1 MKTRKSWKL
10 RSSFAGAILLGALAT
25 MPAGAQSF
33 PTLITNL
40 GPIDYWRF
48 NETTPS
54 PAVNTISNYG
64 SLGPWDGYAAD
75 GALTGQPGVVGN
87 AVRLIDTSGADLDCI
102 TRIDI
107 PNNPALNPPPPW
119 SIEFWAD
126 PTTLSTDSTGLA
138 VVSSDSPY
146 PNFDSRSGYLVYLHQ
161 GTAANTAVWTLRTGG
176 EASYNAT
183 AGSAQVPCPPGSWT
197 HIVGTFDGTTASIYV
212 NGVLSGS
219 GPASVSQPFHVNQW
233 VPTRIGGTSLN
244 GGEYDQYGAGN
255 RGYDGY
261 LDEFAIYNTIL
272 STNVI
277 MQHYLVGSTNPP
289 PSVYD
294 PLILASSPVGY
305 YNMDEAAY
313 TTPDP
318 SNTIAFDLG
327 SFDDLGTNTL
337 GAQAVQPGVPGL
349 SVDAQSV
356 FYNNVVGSL
365 VLNTAVTPYDPVGL
379 PLTLAAWV
387 KPLTLGGGMA
397 QDIIAQGYDEN
408 TSVENYLRICD
419 TYDWEDG
426 NGLPDIAY
434 YDIGTTPATLGPGAG
449 PYVSAIYPVPPGDV
463 GHWVFIVGTYDTVA
477 GQWDL
482 YRNGTLVATQPDEGV
497 GPSDS
502 QLPWSVGS
510 RSTPS
515 PYMGF
520 FFAGNIEEASIFT
533 NTLDAATISNLYNSV
548 ALPPVITQAPQPP
561 AEPYVGSLITFSV
574 WADGPGTLGYQWYT
588 NGAPLAGQTLTNLT
602 LTLALSDSATYSV
615 VVTNAYGSATS
626 SVVLNVLPLPA
637 LTLAP
642 SAETRWI
649 GSPLSFAPTDLD
661 SNEVF
666 TFQWNL
672 NGSPIPGANQS
683 SYTATAASNT
693 AGTYTL
699 LISNSEVT
707 LLSAGATLSVLTP
720 PNDYV
725 ATVLSDH
732 PLSYFRLD
740 ELTGTIGYDYA
751 GGNDGNYYGSYELGQ
766 PGYSIVDTDTAVTFS
781 GTVGS
786 YLGDIGATTINFP
799 GTASEFTI
807 EAWANGAAAS
817 VAPDAPVIAKGT
829 GGNGGLE
836 SEQFVIDVINGD
848 YRFAVCDNKGDVAS
862 VTATTGPDGTWHYL
876 VGVCDE
882 IGGTMTLYEDANP
895 VASGGFTAL
904 DSGKILS
911 SSDPVS
917 IGGERS
923 GVLPAYDYD
932 YAGTIDEVAIYPSA
946 LSQARISAHFAA
958 VYGTNLAPIITNQP
972 LSVTQ
977 YVTYPVTLSVSA
989 FGSYPLTY
997 TWTQAGVGVVQSGL
1011 ANSFTIPSL
1020 SSANAGTYTV
1030 NVSNG
1035 AGSTNSAQAV
1045 VTVLPAPTTPPNIDG
1060 LVLHLTFDDT
1070 LVDATGR
1077 GNNGTNLASGVD
1089 TVITNSYV
1097 QGQIGDAFSYTTTL
1111 DTNGNASAQYATLGV
1126 RPDLQ
1131 FGSNISFT
1139 VSMWVQEPLDTETF
1153 DVPFFTDAIDSTF
1166 DPGFVFAP
1174 SYGTSV
1180 EGSWGY
1186 SIENTAGTVAQ
1197 GAYGVANTLDDGNW
1211 NHLVFVFDRDLSSM
1225 VVYTNGVVSS
1235 QDLQG
1240 AQTADYA
1247 IGNIN
1252 VPNAATIG
1260 QDPTG
1265 TYNGGWAI
1273 FPVSYTFAIDDLG
1286 VWQRALTPLEV
1297 ESIYLAGSIN
1307 QVSFTGAGPT
1317 NSAPPPTPTIAVLPG
1332 NLLSLTWSV
1341 GTLQGT
1347 TNLAGT
1353 WTNVTGATSP
1363 YTNAPTGTQQFFRV
1377 EQ

>member
-1 MKTRKSWKL
+1 MKTRKSWNP
-10 RSSFAGAILLGALAT
+10 RSSFVGALLLGTLAT
-25 MPAGAQSF
+25 LPAGAQPFS
-33 PTLITNL
+33 TLVTNL

-48 NETTPS
+48 NESVTA
-54 PAVNTISNYG
+54 PAVNTIANLG

-87 AVRLIDTSGADLDCI
+87 SVRLIDNSGANLDCI

-119 SIEFWAD
+119 SIEFWAN
-126 PTTLSTDSTGLA
+126 PTTLSTDATGLA
-138 VVSSDSPY
+138 VLSSDSPY

-161 GTAANTAVWTLRTGG
+161 GSAANTAVWTLRTGG

-219 GPASVSQPFHVNQW
+219 GPASASQPFHVNQW
-233 VPTRIGGTSLN
+233 VPTRLGGTSLN
-244 GGEYDQYGAGN
+244 GGEYNQYGAGN

-272 STNVI
+272 SSNVI

-305 YNMDEAAY
+305 YNLDEPAY
-313 TTPDP
+313 TDPSP
-318 SNTIAFDLG
+318 SNTLVADLG
-327 SFDDLGTNTL
+327 SLDDLGTNTL
-337 GAQAVQPGVPGL
+337 GAQAGEPGVPGL
-349 SVDAQSV
+349 SADAHSS
-356 FYNNVVGSL
+356 FFNNVVGSV
-365 VLNTAVTPYDPVGL
+365 VLNTGVTPYDPVGK
-379 PLTLAAWV
+379 PITLMAWV

-397 QDIIAQGYDEN
+397 QDIVVQGYDES
-408 TSVENYLRICD
+408 TGVENYLRLGD
-419 TYDWEDG
+419 PHEWEGEGD
-426 NGLPDIAY
+426 PDVAY
-434 YDIGTTPATLGPGAG
+434 YQVGTYNGGAA
-449 PYVSAIYPVPPGDV
+449 YVDAIFPVPAGDI
-463 GHWVFIVGTYDTVA
+463 GHWVLLVGTYDGT
-477 GQWDL
+477 QWNL
-482 YRNGTLVATQPDEGV
+482 YRNGTLVATMPDEGV

-502 QLPWSVGS
+502 TLPWSVGS

-520 FFAGNIEEASIFT
+520 FFAGNIEEAGIFT
-533 NTLDAATISNLYNSV
+533 NALDAGTISNLYNSV
-548 ALPPVITQAPQPP
+548 SLPPVITTAPQPP
-561 AEPYVGSLITFSV
+561 SEPFVGSLTTFSV
-574 WADGPGTLGYQWYT
+574 AGDGPGGLTYQWFT
-588 NGAPLAGQTLTNLT
+588 NGVPLAGQTGTNLT
-602 LTLALSDSATYSV
+602 LTLAFSDSATYSV
-615 VVTNAYGSATS
+615 VVTSPYGTATNS
-626 SVVLNVLPLPA
+626 FVVDVLPLPA
-637 LTLAP
+637 LTLTP
-642 SAETRWI
+642 TAETRWI
-649 GSPLSFAPTDLD
+649 GSTLSFAPTDLD
-661 SNEVF
+661 TNEQF

-683 SYTATAASNT
+683 SYSATAASNT

-699 LISNSEVT
+699 LISNSEVS
-707 LLSAGATLSVLTP
+707 LLSAGATLAVLTP

-732 PLSYFRLD
+732 PIAYFRLD
-740 ELTGTIGYDYA
+740 ETNGTIGYDYA
-751 GGNDGNYYGSYELGQ
+751 GGNNGNYYGSYELGQ
-766 PGYSIVDTDTAVTFS
+766 PGYSIVDPDTAVTFS

-786 YLGDIGATTINFP
+786 YLGDIGATSINFS
-799 GTASEFTI
+799 GTAAEFTI
-807 EAWANGAAAS
+807 EAWANGAAT
-817 VAPDAPVIAKGT
+817 VANDAPVIAKGT

-848 YRFAVCDNKGDVAS
+848 YRFAVCDNKGNVAAA
-862 VTATTGPDGTWHYL
+862 TANSGPDGTWHYL

-882 IGGTMTLYEDANP
+882 IGGSLTLYIDGVAVQSAN
-895 VASGGFTAL
+895 FTGL
-904 DSGKILS
+904 DSGKVLS

-917 IGGERS
+917 IGAERS

-932 YAGTIDEVAIYPSA
+932 YAGTIDEVAIYPTA
-946 LSQARISAHFAA
+946 LTAQQVQNHLQA

-972 LSVTQ
+972 TSVTQ

-997 TWTQAGVGVVQSGL
+997 TWTQQGVGVQQTGL
-1011 ANSFTIPSL
+1011 ANTFTIPSL

-1030 NVSNG
+1030 TVSNG
-1035 AGSTNSAQAV
+1035 AGSTNSVPVV
-1045 VTVLPAPTTPPNIDG
+1045 VTVLPVPTSPPNIDG
-1060 LVLHLTFDDT
+1060 LVMHLTFDNT

-1077 GNNGTNLASGVD
+1077 GNNGTNEASGVD
-1089 TVITNSYV
+1089 TLVTNSYV
-1097 QGQIGDAFSYTTTL
+1097 QGQIGEAFSYTTTL
-1111 DTNGNASAQYATLGV
+1111 DTNGAASAQYATLGV

-1139 VSMWVQEPLDTETF
+1139 VSMWVQSAPDSDSF
-1153 DVPFFTDAIDSTF
+1153 DLPFFTDAIGSTF
-1166 DPGFVFAP
+1166 DPGYVFAP

-1180 EGSWGY
+1180 AGSWGY
-1186 SIENTAGTVAQ
+1186 SIENTAGSAAQ
-1197 GAYGVANTLDDGNW
+1197 GAYGVANLINNPSDPW
-1211 NHLVFVFDRDLSSM
+1211 VSLIFVFDRDLGSM

-1240 AQTADYA
+1240 AQTADYN

-1252 VPNAATIG
+1252 TPNAATIG

-1265 TYNGGWAI
+1265 TYTGGWGT
-1273 FPVSYTFAIDDLG
+1273 FPISYTFFIDDLG

-1297 ESIYLAGSIN
+1297 ESIFLAGSVN
-1307 QVSFTGAGPT
+1307 QISFAGSGPT
-1317 NSAPPPTPTIAVLPG
+1317 NSTPPT
-1332 NLLSLTWSV
+1332 LSLSVLAGHELSLSWSA

-1347 TNLAGT
+1347 TNLSGT

-1363 YTNAPTGTQQFFRV
+1363 YTNAPTGAQQFFRV
-1377 EQ
+1377 KE